1 MFDCGVERKGGI
13 GRIVGVGKNFKLA
26 VVKEKAIVHGCRI
39 DPIGKRLRS
48 LDQKIIT
55 IVIEELNLGEQQKII
70 KKTIKFE
77 CFLES
82 SYAMYAITHSSSMES
97 PTSMSPRK

>member
-55 IVIEELNLGEQQKII
+55 IVIEELNLGEQQKRI
-70 KKTIKFE
+70 KKQSN
-77 CFLES
+77 S
-82 SYAMYAITHSSSMES
+82 SAF
-97 PTSMSPRK
+97 